1 LLTDLDILALPIR
14 REIVNQTNPLN
25 EENIRRFAAA
35 WFLALDVHAPV
46 EECWRFLAET
56 DLDMRFPDGKIC
68 DFASFKTWYDRV
80 THLFFDEN
88 HNLHSVEV
96 QARGDQAVV
105 DIVVGWQASWFEPPA
120 AKSKRTAMNATQ
132 RWSVRPSDKNAYGLE
147 IVSYN
152 ATVKP
157 FEYAPGFATL

>member
-1 LLTDLDILALPIR
+1 MSHSNALT
-14 REIVNQTNPLN
+14 T
-25 EENIRRFAAA
+25 ENIRKFVAA
-35 WFLALDVHAPV
+35 WYYALDVHAPV
-46 EECWRFLAET
+46 EECYRFLADEC
-56 DLDMRFPDGKIC
+56 LDMQFPDGKIC

-88 HNLHSVEV
+88 HNVQSVEI
-96 QARGDQAVV
+96 QINGGEAVA

-120 AKSKRTAMNATQ
+120 AKSKRVSMNASQ
-132 RWSVRPSDKNAYGLE
+132 RWRIRPSNKNAYGLE
-147 IVSYN
+147 IATYN